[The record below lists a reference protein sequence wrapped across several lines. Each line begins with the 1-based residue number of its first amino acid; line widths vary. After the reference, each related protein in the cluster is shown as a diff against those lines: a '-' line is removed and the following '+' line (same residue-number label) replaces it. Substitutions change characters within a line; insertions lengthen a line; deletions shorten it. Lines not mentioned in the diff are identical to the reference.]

1 MKSVG
6 EMLFNAIYNISEVR
20 IESPAL
26 IATSALNNGI
36 EGPAIRFF
44 CLKDDHHVCSQI
56 KM

>member
-6 EMLFNAIYNISEVR
+6 EMLLNAIYNISEVR

-26 IATSALNNGI
+26 TATSALNKGI

-44 CLKDDHHVCSQI
+44 LS
-56 KM
+56 